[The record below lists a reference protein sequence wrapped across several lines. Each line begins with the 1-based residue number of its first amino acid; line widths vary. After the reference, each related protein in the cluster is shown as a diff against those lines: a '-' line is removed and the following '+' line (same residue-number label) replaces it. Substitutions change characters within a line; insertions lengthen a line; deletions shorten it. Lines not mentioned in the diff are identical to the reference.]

1 LAVDLQQERL
11 DVGPDVDNRC
21 TTPHIVDLAMIH
33 ISVTHEAFEAI
44 VATLPLGSVGYERE
58 LNAQGE
64 RRIWIEAAVAD
75 RLTAMRGPGGELQRR
90 DLAAGRDRGEGRR
103 LRLRQP

>member
-1 LAVDLQQERL
+1 
-11 DVGPDVDNRC
+11 
-21 TTPHIVDLAMIH
+21 MIS
-33 ISVTHEAFEAI
+33 ISITHEAFEAI
-44 VATLPLGSVGYERE
+44 VATLPLGSVGYEPE
-58 LNAQGE
+58 LNSQGE

-90 DLAAGRDRGEGRR
+90 ARPVLLPTLRDLAAGRDRGEGRR